1 MILNSFHAMQYVGR
15 VKREELTPSRV
26 VQLQSV
32 LTERTLDDAEAVG
45 RFGRAEERVVVENA
59 SAVTSSAVL
68 TSDDAAVGLRAS
80 ARRRYVGTVNS
91 GP

>member
-45 RFGRAEERVVVENA
+45 RFGRAEE
-59 SAVTSSAVL
+59 
-68 TSDDAAVGLRAS
+68 
-80 ARRRYVGTVNS
+80 
-91 GP
+91 